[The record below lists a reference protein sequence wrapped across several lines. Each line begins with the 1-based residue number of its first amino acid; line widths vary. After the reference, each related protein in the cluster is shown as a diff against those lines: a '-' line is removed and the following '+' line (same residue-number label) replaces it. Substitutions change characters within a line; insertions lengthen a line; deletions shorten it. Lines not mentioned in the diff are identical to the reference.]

1 MGCDMWISKLP
12 RKQQYARGFK
22 PSVNLGYWRDSYNKS
37 NLLWQFGMSYWA
49 DINNVYCSRSGRLS
63 LKRTQHLLD
72 ELEMRRKPIFEK
84 NLQALLDHK
93 NRVWD
98 DKDAREIL
106 SDEDRVKWVARYRS
120 DYREFRRFLKR
131 ALALKSSIIC
141 SL

>member
-1 MGCDMWISKLP
+1 
-12 RKQQYARGFK
+12 
-22 PSVNLGYWRDSYNKS
+22 
-37 NLLWQFGMSYWA
+37 MSYWA
-49 DINNVYCSRSGRLS
+49 DIDNVYCSRSGRLS

-72 ELEMRRKPIFEK
+72 ELEMRRKPVFEK

-93 NRVWD
+93 NHVWD
-98 DKDAREIL
+98 DKDSREDL
-106 SDEDRVKWVARYRS
+106 SDEDRVKWVARYRK